1 MFGFF
6 KDDCNEMDLFGYIF
20 LACGGLHNQLMID
33 KKFKYEFTDYDSF
46 TEYQNKLIDRIHH
59 QLGQRGKRVTPEQET
74 RIFFATE
81 LIQQHLFQSD
91 IKNNKIK
98 PCVLKSAEMLKK
110 DNFSF
115 HDKSVN
121 VFREELAKFG
131 CVFKF

>member
-1 MFGFF
+1 MFGFL
-6 KDDCNEMDLFGYIF
+6 KDDCNDMDLFGYIF

-33 KKFKYEFTDYDSF
+33 KKFKYKLNDFEFLIV
-46 TEYQNKLIDRIHH
+46 YQNELINKIHH
-59 QLGQRGKRVTPEQET
+59 QLGMRGKRVTPEQEN
-74 RIFFATE
+74 RINFATE
-81 LIQQHLFQSD
+81 LIAQHLFQSD

-98 PCVLKSAEMLKK
+98 PCVLKSAKMLEK